1 MQRPLH
7 TWTNYDVGPTFC
19 LCDQWCRI
27 HYPPFD
33 RRGKQGPEG
42 CRTTRSQESQF
53 KPGQGWHLG
62 SCPLLSIFLG
72 GSTENL
78 SPHTGLTAWIYK
90 QSGKGHL
97 MRKQNV
103 FKRAWKKNKKR
114 GLGLAWSYIHFF
126 LTWKVASYR
135 YYFVV
140 CFFYLSVCPRN
151 LSISVLEEF

>member
-1 MQRPLH
+1 MMLVPPFVCVTSGVGFIIPHLTEEESKAQRV
-7 TWTNYDVGPTFC
+7 VGPHEARSHN
-19 LCDQWCRI
+19 LS
-27 HYPPFD
+27 
-33 RRGKQGPEG
+33 QGRDGTWGPV
-42 CRTTRSQESQF
+42 
-53 KPGQGWHLG
+53 
-62 SCPLLSIFLG
+62 PLLSIFLG

-103 FKRAWKKNKKR
+103 FKRPWKKNKKR